1 MLTELDAYR
10 SCEAMKIAD
19 HFDKSAATDA
29 YERLVRIREFE
40 DKVHESFISGY
51 VHGTT
56 HLCQG
61 QEAVAVG
68 TVLALRNDDYLTY
81 TYRGHGPCI
90 ARGMSVEGAFA
101 EIFGRASGVSKGLG
115 GSMHLTDMNLGL
127 IGSFAIVGAGLPVA
141 VGAAMTAKRQG
152 KGQVAITYFGDGAT
166 NIGGF
171 HESMNLAAVW
181 GLPVIFVC
189 ENNLYGEYSPIR
201 STTPIDDI
209 AIRADSYAMPS
220 EIVDGNDVVA
230 VYSAAKT
237 AVERARSGGG
247 PTFLECKTY
256 RQCGHSR
263 SDPAKYRPTGE
274 LALWLKRDPLNRFKE
289 QLLDESVL
297 TGYEIGDIEDRVRN
311 EINAAAETAAK
322 APWPE
327 VRDLRPETYSGT
339 YVTEGA

>member
-1 MLTELDAYR
+1 
-10 SCEAMKIAD
+10 MKIAD
-19 HFDKSAATDA
+19 QFDKNMAADA
-29 YERLVRIREFE
+29 LERLVRIREFE

-61 QEAVAVG
+61 QEAVSVG
-68 TVLALRNDDYLTY
+68 TVLALREDDYLTY

-90 ARGMSVEGAFA
+90 ARGMSAEGAFA
-101 EIFGRASGVSKGLG
+101 EIFGRASGVSGGLG
-115 GSMHLTDMNLGL
+115 GSMHLTDMDLGL

-141 VGAAMTAKRQG
+141 VGAAITAEQRK
-152 KGQVAITYFGDGAT
+152 KGQVSITYFGDGST

-171 HESMNLAAVW
+171 HESMNLAAAW
-181 GLPVIFVC
+181 KLPVIFIC

-230 VYSAAKT
+230 VFKAAMT
-237 AVERARSGGG
+237 AITRARNGDG
-247 PTFLECKTY
+247 PTLIECKTY

-263 SDPAKYRPTGE
+263 SDPAQYRPPGE
-274 LALWLKRDPLNRFKE
+274 LEFWLEQDPIKRFKE
-289 QLLDESVL
+289 RLIAENVL
-297 TGYEIGDIEDRVRN
+297 SEEEIRDISERVQS
-311 EINAAAETAAK
+311 EIALAAEAAAK
-322 APWPE
+322 APWPDE
-327 VRDLRPETYSGT
+327 RDLTPETYSGA
-339 YVTEGA
+339 YQTESAK

>member
-1 MLTELDAYR
+1 
-10 SCEAMKIAD
+10 MKITD
-19 HFDKSAATDA
+19 HFDQCAAADA

-61 QEAVAVG
+61 QEAVSVG
-68 TVLALRNDDYLTY
+68 TVLALREDDYLTY

-90 ARGMSVEGAFA
+90 ARGMSAEGAFA
-101 EIFGRASGVSKGLG
+101 EIFGRASGVCGGLG
-115 GSMHLTDMNLGL
+115 GSMHLTDMDLGL

-141 VGAAMTAKRQG
+141 VGAAMTAERQG
-152 KGQVAITYFGDGAT
+152 KGQVAITYFGDGST

-171 HESMNLAAVW
+171 HESMNLAAAW
-181 GLPVIFVC
+181 SLPIIFVC
-189 ENNLYGEYSPIR
+189 ENNLYGEYTPIR
-201 STTPIDDI
+201 ATTPIDDI

-220 EIVDGNDVVA
+220 EIVDGNNVVA
-230 VYSAAKT
+230 VFSAAKV
-237 AVERARSGGG
+237 AVERARVGGG

-263 SDPAKYRPTGE
+263 SDPAKYRPPGE
-274 LALWLKRDPLNRFKE
+274 LEFWLERDPLKQFKE
-289 QLLDESVL
+289 QLLHESILTSDE
-297 TGYEIGDIEDRVRN
+297 TGDIEERVRK
-311 EINAAAETAAK
+311 EIDAAAEAAAN

-327 VRDLRPETYSGT
+327 VRDLQPETYSGI
-339 YVTEGA
+339 YATEGSQ